1 MNKQMY
7 SGAQIL
13 LKSLVKEGVEEIFGY
28 PGGVVLPLYD
38 ALYLQDE
45 IKHYLVRHEQ
55 AAVHAAE
62 GYARAS
68 GKVGVAVV
76 TSGPGAC
83 NTITGLA
90 NAYYDGTPLIL
101 ITGQVNSKLIGGDAF
116 QEADIVGI
124 TRSCCKHNYLV
135 KDVKDLARII
145 KEAFY
150 IATTGKKGPVVIDIP
165 VDIFNAKYTFEY
177 PKNVEL
183 VGYNPNYKGH
193 PLQVQRALDT
203 LFEAKRPVII
213 SGGGVMA
220 SNASVE
226 LKEIATRLQI
236 PVVHTLMGTGTF
248 PDDLVTSLGMMGM
261 HGNYCAN
268 LTVANADVIFA
279 IGTRFSDRITG
290 CLKKF
295 ARDAQVIHIDIDP
308 CSISKNVKA
317 AIPIVGDI
325 KNVLSIMID
334 QLNKSNHKVNEE
346 IKEKWFCEIDEWKKK
361 VAIPQ
366 KTSEKLSA
374 ITVLN
379 KIYEFT
385 KQDEPVVATEVGQ
398 HQMWTAQNFK
408 FNKPRKLITSGGL
421 GTMGFGFP
429 AAMGA
434 YAALKDKYVLNI
446 AGDGSIQ
453 MNIQELMTCVDYKFK
468 VINCIINNGYL
479 GMVRQWQEKIY
490 NKHYSQTKISAPDFV
505 KLAQSYDALG
515 IRVEKEE
522 EIIPAL
528 EQAIKYDGPVMI
540 DFICE
545 NFEMV
550 YPWVLAGQPIDK
562 VLLSREEC

>member
-1 MNKQMY
+1 MNKVMY
-7 SGAQIL
+7 SGAEIL
-13 LKSLVKEGVEEIFGY
+13 LKSLVKEGVEEVFGY

-38 ALYLQDE
+38 ALYLQND

-62 GYARAS
+62 GYARVS
-68 GKVGVAVV
+68 GRAGVAIV

-83 NTITGLA
+83 NTVTGLA

-101 ITGQVNSKLIGGDAF
+101 ITGQVNSKLIGADAF
-116 QEADIVGI
+116 QEADVVGI

-135 KDVKDLARII
+135 KDVRDLARII

-165 VDIFNAKYTFEY
+165 VDVFNSKYTFDY

-183 VGYNPNYKGH
+183 VGYNPTYKGH
-193 PLQVQRALDT
+193 PLQIKKALDAI
-203 LFEAKRPVII
+203 LDSKRPVII
-213 SGGGVMA
+213 SGGGVIA
-220 SNASVE
+220 SDAHRE
-226 LKEIATRLQI
+226 LTELATRLNI

-248 PDDLVTSLGMMGM
+248 PDSLETSLGMMGM

-268 LTVANADVIFA
+268 LTVSNADLIFA

-290 CLKKF
+290 CLKRF

-317 AIPIVGDI
+317 SIPIVGDI
-325 KNVLSIMID
+325 KNVLNTML
-334 QLNKSNHKVNEE
+334 QLYSKTHHKPDLQQQN
-346 IKEKWFCEIDEWKKK
+346 KWFGEIMEWKKK
-361 VAIPQ
+361 VAIAR
-366 KTSEKLSA
+366 KTSDKLSA

-379 KIYEFT
+379 EIYNFT
-385 KQDEPVVATEVGQ
+385 KDDEPVVCTEVGQ

-408 FNKPRKLITSGGL
+408 FNQPRKLITSGGL

-434 YAALKDKYVLNI
+434 CVANKNKYVLNI

-490 NKHYSQTKISAPDFV
+490 NEHYSQTKISSPDFV
-505 KLAQSYDALG
+505 KLAQSYGALG
-515 IRVEKEE
+515 IRVEHED
-522 EIIPAL
+522 EIVPAL
-528 EQAIKYDGPVMI
+528 KEALSYNGPVVI

-545 NFEMV
+545 SFEMV
-550 YPWVLAGQPIDK
+550 YPWVLAGEPIDK
-562 VLLSREEC
+562 VLLSREEV

>member
-1 MNKQMY
+1 MNKVMY
-7 SGAQIL
+7 SGAEIL
-13 LKSLVKEGVEEIFGY
+13 LKSLQKEGVEEIFGY

-38 ALYLQDE
+38 ALYLQND

-62 GYARAS
+62 GYARVS
-68 GKVGVAVV
+68 GKPGVAVV

-135 KDVKDLARII
+135 EDVRDLARVV

-150 IATTGKKGPVVIDIP
+150 IATTGKRGPVVIDIP
-165 VDIFNAKYTFEY
+165 ADVFVSKCAFNY

-193 PLQVQRALDT
+193 PLQIQKALET
-203 LFEAKRPVII
+203 LFESKRPVII
-213 SGGGVMA
+213 SGGGVVA
-220 SNASVE
+220 ANASKE
-226 LKEIATRLQI
+226 LKEIATRLHI
-236 PVVHTLMGTGTF
+236 PVVHTLMGAGTY
-248 PDDLVTSLGMMGM
+248 PDNLETSLGMMGM

-290 CLKKF
+290 CLNKF
-295 ARDAQVIHIDIDP
+295 ARDAQVIHVDIDP

-317 AIPIVGDI
+317 SIPIVGDI
-325 KNVLSIMID
+325 KNVLTTMLS
-334 QLNKSNHKVNEE
+334 QLSKSHHKINIEL
-346 IKEKWFCEIDEWKKK
+346 KDKWFSDIQEWKKK
-361 VAIPQ
+361 VAIAQ
-366 KTSEKLSA
+366 KTSDKLSA
-374 ITVLN
+374 ITVLE
-379 KIYEFT
+379 KIYEYT
-385 KQDEPVVATEVGQ
+385 KKDEPIVSTEVGQ

-408 FNKPRKLITSGGL
+408 FNQPRKLITSGGL

-434 YAALKDKYVLNI
+434 CVAEKKGYVLNI

-453 MNIQELMTCVDYKFK
+453 MNIQELMTCVDYNFK

-490 NKHYSQTKISAPDFV
+490 NKH
-505 KLAQSYDALG
+505 
-515 IRVEKEE
+515 
-522 EIIPAL
+522 
-528 EQAIKYDGPVMI
+528 
-540 DFICE
+540 
-545 NFEMV
+545 
-550 YPWVLAGQPIDK
+550 
-562 VLLSREEC
+562 

>member
-1 MNKQMY
+1 MNKIMY
-7 SGAQIL
+7 SGAEIL
-13 LKSLVKEGVEEIFGY
+13 LKSLLKEGVTEIFGY

-38 ALYLQDE
+38 ALYLQDD

-62 GYARAS
+62 GFARVS
-68 GKVGVAVV
+68 GKPGVAVV

-101 ITGQVNSKLIGGDAF
+101 ITGQVNSKLIGTDAF
-116 QEADIVGI
+116 QEADVVGI

-165 VDIFNAKYTFEY
+165 VDVFNAKYTFNY

-183 VGYNPNYKGH
+183 VGYKPTCKGH
-193 PLQVQRALDT
+193 PLQIQKALQI

-213 SGGGVMA
+213 SGGGVVA
-220 SNASVE
+220 SNASKE
-226 LKEIATRLQI
+226 LKEIATKLSI
-236 PVVHTLMGTGTF
+236 PVVHTLMGTGTY
-248 PDDLVTSLGMMGM
+248 PDSLETSLGMMGM

-295 ARDAQVIHIDIDP
+295 AQDAQVIHVDIDP

-317 AIPIVGDI
+317 TVPIVGDI
-325 KNVLSIMID
+325 KNTLETMLNQLS
-334 QLNKSNHKVNEE
+334 KSHHKINTEL
-346 IKEKWFCEIDEWKKK
+346 KDKWFKDIFEWKKK
-361 VAIPQ
+361 VAIPL
-366 KTSEKLSA
+366 KTSDKLSVVE
-374 ITVLN
+374 VLN
-379 KIYEFT
+379 TIYEYT
-385 KQDEPVVATEVGQ
+385 KKDEPIVATEVGQ

-408 FNKPRKLITSGGL
+408 FNTPRKLITSGGL

-434 YAALKDKYVLNI
+434 SVAKKGKYILNI

-453 MNIQELMTCVDYKFK
+453 MNIQELMTCVDYNFK

-490 NKHYSQTKISAPDFV
+490 NKHYSQTKISSPDFV
-505 KLAQSYDALG
+505 KLAQSYGALG
-515 IRVEKEE
+515 LRVEKQK

-528 EQAIKYDGPVMI
+528 KKAIEFNGPVVI
-540 DFICE
+540 DFVCE

-562 VLLSREEC
+562 VLLSREEG